1 MDTVLSKIFILLLTA
16 LFYCYLPLMMRLFF
30 GKISKKRSIIVVVI
44 NSTVIYLLLISLGNI
59 GSDTLILPNTT
70 ATLFW
75 SSLAYFILRNKNENS
90 DITLYDTFPKV
101 LPSYFN
107 NKKLSNKYADNLEH
121 FLENDKLLGKVN
133 PYNNKKI
140 TNYNDIREYYK
151 QYLNDKLNDE

>member
-1 MDTVLSKIFILLLTA
+1 MDTVLSKILILLLTA

-30 GKISKKRSIIVVVI
+30 GKINKKRSIIVVVI

-59 GSDTLILPNTT
+59 GSDTLILPNIT

-75 SSLAYFILRNKNENS
+75 SLIAYIILRKKNEKS
-90 DITLYDTFPKV
+90 AITLYDTFPKE
-101 LPSYFN
+101 LPTFDK
-107 NKKLSNKYADNLEH
+107 NKKLYDKYTENLEY

-140 TNYNDIREYYK
+140 TNYNGIREYYK
-151 QYLNDKLNDE
+151 QYLNDKLNNE